1 MKIRIA
7 LVGCGRISANH
18 IQSIQSLSDYFE
30 WTAVCDVDAVKAEDA
45 AQLTGA
51 RPFTSYEKML
61 DSEKIDAVSICT
73 PSGLHVEHGILAAR
87 KGMHVITEKPM
98 ATKLTDADR
107 LIRACEQEGVRLF
120 VVKQNRLNSTL
131 QLVKQAIDANRFGR
145 IYMATVNVF
154 WQRPQS
160 YYNAAPWRGTW
171 ALDGGAFM
179 NQASHYV
186 DMLEWLIGD
195 VSSVFAMTDT
205 MGRKIE
211 AEDTGSAVM
220 RFGNGAIGNMNVTM
234 LTYPKNLEGSLT
246 ILGQDGT
253 VVVGGTSVNR
263 IETWEFADQR
273 AEDSLLESVNY
284 NPPSVYGYGH
294 SGYYRNVAQVLL
306 EGAAP
311 LIDGK
316 EGRKSIE
323 LLEAL
328 YLSARERRE
337 ISLPLK

>member
-1 MKIRIA
+1 MKVRIA

-18 IQSIQSLSDYFE
+18 IQAIQSLNENFE
-30 WTAVCDVDAVKAEDA
+30 WIAVCDLDATKAQDA
-45 AQLTGA
+45 ARQTGA
-51 RPFTSYEKML
+51 MPYTSYQQML
-61 DSEKIDAVSICT
+61 DSEQIDVVSICT
-73 PSGLHVEHGILAAR
+73 PSGLHVEHGIEAAR
-87 KGMHVITEKPM
+87 HGVDVITEKPM
-98 ATKLTDADR
+98 ATNLADANR
-107 LIRACEQEGVRLF
+107 LIQACEEAGVRLF

-131 QLVKQAIDANRFGR
+131 QMVKKAIDENRFGK

-160 YYNAAPWRGTW
+160 YYDAASWRGTW

-186 DMLEWLIGD
+186 DMLKWLIGD
-195 VSSVFAMTDT
+195 VQSVFAVTDT
-205 MGRKIE
+205 MGRSIE

-234 LTYPKNLEGSLT
+234 LTYPKNLVGSLT
-246 ILGQDGT
+246 ILGQNGT

-273 AEDSLLESVNY
+273 AEDSMIATLNY

-294 SGYYRNVAQVLL
+294 TGYYRNIAQVLQ
-306 EGAAP
+306 EGTAP
-311 LIDGK
+311 LTDGK

-337 ISLPLK
+337 VVLPLK